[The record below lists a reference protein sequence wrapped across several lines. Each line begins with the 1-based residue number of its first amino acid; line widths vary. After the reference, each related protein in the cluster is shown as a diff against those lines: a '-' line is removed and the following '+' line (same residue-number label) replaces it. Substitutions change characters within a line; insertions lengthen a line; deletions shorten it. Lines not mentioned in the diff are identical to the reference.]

1 MKQTR
6 FERSENP
13 IILCNE
19 YVNGHF
25 WSNLCLNC
33 IFKWTWFVK
42 TNIWSVIDRSRV
54 RFPVAAALIFFFFLS
69 LFCTFLIENFHWKT
83 GFSASCMSIFD
94 RLMHY
99 FVVLVITILITPPL
113 WRPLICNTFFLLKK
127 CIYLKVDCLC
137 PTARGAAAKFYLF
150 WHDVKRWGHF
160 ISVLFFSMCR
170 HSTDGSWGNGSEHDE
185 SRDLLDW
192 SNNVIHTD
200 SISQCIF
207 GLQMS
212 HEEIV
217 PFLHRKKMSP
227 RKFFPVQAKM
237 LSKKEL

>member
-1 MKQTR
+1 M
-6 FERSENP
+6 
-13 IILCNE
+13 
-19 YVNGHF
+19 
-25 WSNLCLNC
+25 LNQH
-33 IFKWTWFVK
+33 
-42 TNIWSVIDRSRV
+42 
-54 RFPVAAALIFFFFLS
+54 LYLS
-69 LFCTFLIENFHWKT
+69 TFCTLFHWKT
-83 GFSASCMSIFD
+83 DFSASCMSISD

-137 PTARGAAAKFYLF
+137 PTARGSAAAKFYLF

-207 GLQMS
+207 GLRMS
-212 HEEIV
+212 HEEKYPNKGDWWIGAQGSTLDI
-217 PFLHRKKMSP
+217 FDWFEKR
-227 RKFFPVQAKM
+227 
-237 LSKKEL
+237 LSKGTLYVTSQCVVIKATGFLDSIDTKKK